1 MIKISIFTCCYNHE
15 KYLERCIN
23 SILRQTYKNWE
34 LVCVDDKST
43 DNSLK
48 ILQDFA
54 EKDKRIRVIEKENNS
69 GMAAPNCNIALK
81 YLDGEFILGVGPDD
95 EISENCLQEF
105 INVYSDLED
114 EEIDAIIIPT
124 LFYFIENKE
133 KNFIMSGVKG
143 TKNSENRILTGKEAF
158 ELSIDWKISGF
169 AFFRTNIVKKFGFY
183 EEGMNGDEYS
193 CREFFLNSRNVA
205 FLKKSVYIYH
215 QINTSITKKLSTKL
229 FNTYKTLYKV
239 EELAKKYKLKKTL
252 IREINK
258 KRYRETY
265 NLWDRYLKNRE
276 NFSASE
282 QQVIEGYFREDQELL
297 QPYKAIRDYFFR
309 KEYDKKGKFIV
320 VFDKIRICYKRLKYA

>member
-23 SILRQTYKNWE
+23 SILKQTYQNWE

-54 EKDKRIRVIEKENNS
+54 KKDKRIRIIEKEKNS
-69 GMAAPNCNIALK
+69 GKAAPNCNIALN
-81 YLDGEFILGVGPDD
+81 YLDGEFVLGVGPDD

-114 EEIDAIIIPT
+114 KEIDAIIIPT

-133 KNFIMSGVKG
+133 KNFIMSGVNG
-143 TKNSENRILTGKEAF
+143 VKNSENRILTGREAF

-169 AFFRTNIVKKFGFY
+169 AFFRTNMVKQFGFY

-193 CREFFLNSRNVA
+193 CREFFLNSRKVT
-205 FLKKSVYIYH
+205 FLKENFYFYH
-215 QINTSITKKLSTKL
+215 QINTSITRKLSPKL
-229 FNTYKTLYKV
+229 FTVYKTLWKT
-239 EELAKKYKLKKTL
+239 EELAKKHKLQASL
-252 IREINK
+252 IKFINQR
-258 KRYRETY
+258 RYTESY
-265 NLWDRYLKNRE
+265 NLWEKYLKNKNNFCAAEQKKIEEYFEE
-276 NFSASE
+276 NY
-282 QQVIEGYFREDQELL
+282 QLL
-297 QPYKAIRDYFFR
+297 KPYKTTRDYFFR
-309 KEYDKKGKFIV
+309 KEKDRIGKSI
-320 VFDKIRICYKRLKYA
+320 

>member
-169 AFFRTNIVKKFGFY
+169 AFFRTSIVKQFAFY

-193 CREFFLNSRNVA
+193 CREFFLNSRKVA
-205 FLKKSVYIYH
+205 FLKENFYIYH
-215 QINTSITKKLSTKL
+215 QINTSITRKLSPKL
-229 FNTYKTLYKV
+229 FTVYKTLWKT
-239 EELAKKYKLKKTL
+239 EELAKKHKLQTSL
-252 IREINK
+252 IKFINQR
-258 KRYRETY
+258 RYTESY
-265 NLWDRYLKNRE
+265 NLWEKYLKNKNNFCTVERKKIEEYFEE
-276 NFSASE
+276 NY
-282 QQVIEGYFREDQELL
+282 QLL
-297 QPYKAIRDYFFR
+297 KPYKTMRDYFFR
-309 KEYDKKGKFIV
+309 KEKDRNGKSIV
-320 VFDKIRICYKRLKYA
+320 IFDKIKFYYKRLKNA